1 MTKRKTKEPNPH
13 MLAKMGLGC
22 SLEEISDAL
31 MLINEASC
39 NLLDCY
45 EDEESLRIRAML
57 GGAYAI
63 LRNTQLTINL
73 AMDRINHDT

>member
-1 MTKRKTKEPNPH
+1 
-13 MLAKMGLGC
+13 
-22 SLEEISDAL
+22 

-63 LRNTQLTINL
+63 LKNTQATLNL
-73 AMDRINHDT
+73 AMDRINHDA